1 MAVALLWAASFAIG
15 IAWQVRSP
23 ASALVWNRR
32 IFRAY
37 FNFLAPVVIL
47 FAYSFVPA
55 DRATVAAL
63 AVVIV
68 SSWIVLGIAAVYARL
83 AARDRGE
90 QGALLLGSGFTNTV
104 TLGYPVSN
112 ALFGP
117 VGLSYQVLFA
127 QFMYLIPIVSIST
140 TIAAHF
146 GNGTRSRTWGGIL
159 RQLLNVPL
167 IVAAVAV
174 LIRVAG
180 FDITGLVER
189 PALWVAWIMGPI
201 GFFELG
207 LALPLERPRHGLA
220 DLWRALV
227 PLVIRIGIAP
237 GVLFVIALV
246 SGVDVPSVF
255 YVAVAMPAAFHT
267 LILARVF
274 ALPGPMMRLIVVTST
289 VIVVG
294 AVVGYLALFD

>member
-1 MAVALLWAASFAIG
+1 MSVAILWAVSFAVG

-55 DRATVAAL
+55 DRATVSAL

-68 SSWIVLGIAAVYARL
+68 ASWLVLGVGALYARL

-104 TLGYPVSN
+104 TLGFPVSN

-117 VGLSYQVLFA
+117 VGLAYQVLFA
-127 QFMYLIPIVSIST
+127 QFMYLIPIISIST

-167 IVAAVAV
+167 IVAGVAV
-174 LIRVAG
+174 LIRVVG
-180 FDITGLVER
+180 FDISGVVER

-207 LALPLERPRHGLA
+207 LALPLERPRHGVA
-220 DLWRALV
+220 DLWRALG
-227 PLVIRIGIAP
+227 PLVIRIGVAPAVLLAIA
-237 GVLFVIALV
+237 FVAQ
-246 SGVDVPSVF
+246 VDIPHVF

-294 AVVGYLALFD
+294 AVVGYLAIVD

>member
-1 MAVALLWAASFAIG
+1 MFEAALWAASFAAG
-15 IAWQVRSP
+15 IVWQVRSP
-23 ASALVWNRR
+23 ASALVWNQR

-37 FNFLAPVVIL
+37 FHFLAPVVIL

-55 DRATVAAL
+55 DRNTIAAL
-63 AVVIV
+63 AVVIIA
-68 SSWIVLGIAAVYARL
+68 SWVVLGIGAVYARM

-112 ALFGP
+112 AIFGP

-127 QFMYLIPIVSIST
+127 QFMYLIPIISIST

-146 GNGTRSRTWGGIL
+146 GNGTRSRTWRGIL
-159 RQLLNVPL
+159 QHLINVPL

-174 LIRVAG
+174 AIRVAG
-180 FDITGLVER
+180 FDITGIVEQ

-220 DLWRALV
+220 DLWRALG
-227 PLVIRIGIAP
+227 PLGIRLIAAP
-237 GVLFVIALV
+237 AVLFAIALV
-246 SGVDVPSVF
+246 SGVDIPNVF
-255 YVAVAMPAAFHT
+255 YLAVAMPAAFHT

-274 ALPGPMMRLIVVTST
+274 DLPGAMMRLIVVTST
-289 VIVVG
+289 VIVVSG
-294 AVVGYLALFD
+294 VVGYLALFD